1 MKIEARIA
9 WRSVWRQPGRSAVLI
24 GAVALAVFAFVG
36 ATAFT
41 DGFGQEMIR
50 SAVDLQ
56 GGHIQISAP
65 GYNENPTLQAVVSD
79 SDASG
84 IAKEAVGGEAGMI
97 SPGITRVASQVISMG
112 MVNAPEQSSAVQI
125 NGVDIELETG
135 VTTIPALITEGSWLA
150 DSSDIV
156 IGVELA
162 ERLGVR
168 LGEKVVLM
176 SNNTANQVGAAAYR
190 ISGLYRSS
198 MRPFDR
204 MQVFISLPAARSLLG
219 LAEGVSTVTVVLDN
233 PSDVDALAGRLRAAW
248 PDLDVL
254 TWQDRNPMLEMAEAA
269 YNWSAWLMAVILFTA
284 VGFILVNAFLMV
296 IFERIKEFGVMLATG
311 TKPSVIRRMLVF
323 EALFISLLGMA
334 SGVLLSF
341 VGLGYWFRNGLDLEA
356 FSSGLTAYGI
366 SPVIHP
372 VLDPMHIV
380 PGFIIIFVMVL
391 LAVQYPAWRA
401 SRYNVVEALH
411 HD

>member
-1 MKIEARIA
+1 MKLEARIA
-9 WRSVWRQPGRSAVLI
+9 WRSVWRQPGRSFVLM
-24 GAVALAVFAFVG
+24 GAVALAVFTFVG
-36 ATAFT
+36 STAFT

-56 GGHIQISAP
+56 GGHIRMSAA
-65 GYNENPTLQAVVSD
+65 GYEDNPTLQAVVPDSVIQAVPGVLSESD
-79 SDASG
+79 VRMA
-84 IAKEAVGGEAGMI
+84 
-97 SPGITRVASQVISMG
+97 PQVISMG
-112 MVNAPEQSSAVQI
+112 MVNAPEQSAAVQI
-125 NGVDIELETG
+125 NGVDVVLESR
-135 VTTIPALITEGSWLA
+135 VTTIPELVFEGSWLA
-150 DSSDIV
+150 DSTDIV
-156 IGVELA
+156 MGAELA
-162 ERLGVR
+162 DRLGVR

-176 SNNTANQVGAAAYR
+176 ANNTSNEVGAAAYR

-204 MQVFISLPAARSLLG
+204 MQVFVTRPAARHLLG
-219 LAEGVSTVTVVLDN
+219 LATGVSTVTIVLEDLGAVN
-233 PSDVDALAGRLRAAW
+233 EQAAELRKAW

-269 YNWSAWLMAVILFTA
+269 YDWSAWLMAVILFTA

-296 IFERIKEFGVMLATG
+296 IFERVKEFGVMLAIG
-311 TKPSVIRRMLVF
+311 TRPAVIRRMLVM

-334 SGVLLSF
+334 GGIVLSVL
-341 VGLGYWFRNGLDLEA
+341 GLGYWFVNGLDLGA

-372 VLDPMHIV
+372 VLDPFHLL
-380 PGFIIIFVMVL
+380 PGFVIIFVMVL

-401 SRYNVVEALH
+401 SRFHAVEALH

>member
-1 MKIEARIA
+1 MKLEARIA
-9 WRSVWRQPGRSAVLI
+9 WRSVWRQPGRSFVLM
-24 GAVALAVFAFVG
+24 GAVALAVFTFVG
-36 ATAFT
+36 STAFT

-56 GGHIQISAP
+56 GGYIRMSAAD
-65 GYNENPTLQAVVSD
+65 YEENPTLQAVVPD
-79 SDASG
+79 SVVHAVSG
-84 IAKEAVGGEAGMI
+84 
-97 SPGITRVASQVISMG
+97 TRVAAQIISMG
-112 MVNAPEQSSAVQI
+112 MVNAPEQSAAVQI
-125 NGVDIELETG
+125 NGVDVERESR
-135 VTTIPALITEGSWLA
+135 VTTIPELVFEGSWLA
-150 DSSDIV
+150 DSTDIV
-156 IGVELA
+156 MGAELA
-162 ERLGVR
+162 DRLGVR

-176 SNNTANQVGAAAYR
+176 ANNTSNEVGAAAYR

-204 MQVFISLPAARSLLG
+204 MQVFVTLPAARHLLG
-219 LAEGVSTVTVVLDN
+219 LSAGVSTVTIVLEDLGMVN
-233 PSDVDALAGRLRAAW
+233 EQAEELRAAW

-296 IFERIKEFGVMLATG
+296 IFERVKEFGVMLATG
-311 TKPSVIRRMLVF
+311 TRPAVIRRMLVM
-323 EALFISLLGMA
+323 EALFISVLGMA
-334 SGVLLSF
+334 GGVVLS
-341 VGLGYWFRNGLDLEA
+341 VLGLGYWFVNGLDLGA

-372 VLDPMHIV
+372 VLDPFHLL
-380 PGFIIIFVMVL
+380 PGFVIIFVMVL

-401 SRYNVVEALH
+401 SRFHAVEALH